1 MDFKKLAEVILEEN
15 RKVLDRIDLKE
26 VDRLIEEIDKAKTIQ
41 LYAMGRMD

>member
-26 VDRLIEEIDKAKTIQ
+26 VDRLIEEIDKAKTN
-41 LYAMGRMD
+41 